1 MKNRNIEM
9 ANAGHVASKRSTS
22 KLFFYR
28 DFAKRFLDIA
38 LSIILLPVVGLG
50 LAGLWLV
57 FRRDGGKFLFTQDR
71 VGLDGNVFKCYKIRT
86 MVPNAEQVL
95 KELCEG
101 DAVIAKQWNTIQK
114 LENDPR
120 ITRIGRVL
128 RSTSIDE
135 LPQLLNVIRG
145 DMSLVGPRPFTIDQE
160 EIYRNSGGD
169 SYFKMRPGITGSWQ
183 VSPSRGLT
191 SFSERIRYDNDY
203 FLKCS
208 LLTDLQIYVQ
218 TISVVFKRSGK

>member
-1 MKNRNIEM
+1 M
-9 ANAGHVASKRSTS
+9 NAEKVASGFSVAK
-22 KLFFYR
+22 FCFYR

-38 LSIILLPVVGLG
+38 LSIALLPVVGLS
-50 LAGLWLV
+50 LVGLWLV
-57 FRRDGGKFLFTQDR
+57 MRRDGGEFLFTQDR
-71 VGLDGNVFKCYKIRT
+71 VGLDGDIFKCYKIRT

-101 DAVIAKQWNTIQK
+101 DASIARQWNTIQK

-128 RSTSIDE
+128 RATSIDE
-135 LPQLLNVIRG
+135 LPQLLNVLRG
-145 DMSLVGPRPFTIDQE
+145 EMSLVGPRPFTVDQE
-160 EIYRNSGGD
+160 NIYRNSGGD
-169 SYFKMRPGITGSWQ
+169 SYFKMRLGITGSWQ

-191 SFSERIRYDNDY
+191 SFSERIRYDNSY
-203 FLKCS
+203 FEKCS

-218 TISVVFKRSGK
+218 TISVVLKRSGK